1 LLAYNGDVAQIPSQ
15 DVTHVICHNNEEK
28 FSSQELNAG
37 VKIVSLKWLENC
49 FTKGRILK
57 TEPYEIPE
65 QKKDSDL

>member
-1 LLAYNGDVAQIPSQ
+1 
-15 DVTHVICHNNEEK
+15 VICYNNEEK

-37 VKIVSLKWLENC
+37 VKIVSLKWLENS
-49 FTKGRILK
+49 FKKGRILE